1 MRLVFAGTPQLAVP
15 ALEALHA
22 SAHEVVAVVT
32 RPDAPTG
39 RGRRLEPSPVAAW
52 ASQLGLEV
60 LKPSSPDEPGFLRRL
75 GELRPQCCPVVAYGG
90 MIPSA
95 ALTVPDHGWVHLHF
109 SVLPAWRGAAP
120 VQHALMAGDEV
131 TGATVFRIVEELD
144 AGPTFGVLTERVRPD
159 DTAGEVLHRLAR
171 NGADLLLDVLD
182 RVERGEIEARPQP
195 PDGVTYAPKVTVDD
209 ARIDWTRPATAID
222 RQIRGCTPTPGA
234 WTLLGD
240 LRLKVGPVRVTDDP
254 TDRAADTLAGLGAGR
269 LAVAKHTV
277 HVGTGSVPVL
287 LGDVQPR
294 GKPSMPA
301 ADWARGAHLGE
312 EPRFG

>member
-1 MRLVFAGTPQLAVP
+1 
-15 ALEALHA
+15 
-22 SAHEVVAVVT
+22 

-95 ALTVPDHGWVHLHF
+95 ALTVPDHGWVNLHF

-144 AGPTFGVLTERVRPD
+144 AGPTLGVLTERVRPD
-159 DTAGEVLHRLAR
+159 D
-171 NGADLLLDVLD
+171 
-182 RVERGEIEARPQP
+182 
-195 PDGVTYAPKVTVDD
+195 
-209 ARIDWTRPATAID
+209 
-222 RQIRGCTPTPGA
+222 
-234 WTLLGD
+234 
-240 LRLKVGPVRVTDDP
+240 
-254 TDRAADTLAGLGAGR
+254 
-269 LAVAKHTV
+269 
-277 HVGTGSVPVL
+277 
-287 LGDVQPR
+287 
-294 GKPSMPA
+294 
-301 ADWARGAHLGE
+301 
-312 EPRFG
+312 